1 MGSRSW
7 EPIMLSL
14 VVVLGDVA
22 AAFFLVRWLLG
33 NLLGEVCLLLR
44 VAEGP
49 ADGLIGY
56 NAAALSGK
64 TN

>member
-1 MGSRSW
+1 
-7 EPIMLSL
+7 MLSL

-22 AAFFLVRWLLG
+22 AAFFVVRWLLG
-33 NLLGEVCLLLR
+33 NLLGEVCLLFR